1 MKAVFWTS
9 SANKDLV
16 EISEYLAEESID
28 AAEAFLSRVDE
39 RLTQLA
45 EFPQI
50 GRVVPEL
57 ERHNVTRFREVVLSP
72 WRFVY
77 REEKNEIFVIT
88 VFDGRRN
95 IEDILL
101 RRLLRE

>member
-1 MKAVFWTS
+1 MKAVFWAS
-9 SANKDLV
+9 SANEDLV
-16 EISEYLAEESID
+16 EIAEYLAEESID
-28 AAEAFLSRVDE
+28 AAEAFVSRVDE

-45 EFPQI
+45 EFPEI

-57 ERHNVTRFREVVLSP
+57 ERHNVMRFRELVVSP
-72 WRFVY
+72 WRIVY
-77 REEKNEIFVIT
+77 REEKDKIFIVT